1 MTSVQR
7 LTIIILLYN
16 FLSVNSRLFVQD
28 IRLPGGSSNPV
39 NRTYAT
45 SAAQPWHVDECD
57 IVGNSAAR
65 SVQLITSALEV
76 SLILPAFLC
85 STAPLTPSLL
95 LSQICVWLSDQD
107 CNCSHQ
113 ALIERRVLLTW

>member
-65 SVQLITSALEV
+65 SRPIDNQCTGGLTDFAG
-76 SLILPAFLC
+76 F
-85 STAPLTPSLL
+85 PL
-95 LSQICVWLSDQD
+95 
-107 CNCSHQ
+107 
-113 ALIERRVLLTW
+113 